1 MDFKDEIYTQISYLE
16 DTIKFVRDMLDR
28 DDFWAAKD
36 AVSDINSFS
45 DDLYDLLD
53 DAEKEFKDFIKGGH

>member
-28 DDFWAAKD
+28 DDFWVAKG

-45 DDLYDLLD
+45 DNLYGLLD
-53 DAEKEFKDFIKGGH
+53 DAEKEHENED